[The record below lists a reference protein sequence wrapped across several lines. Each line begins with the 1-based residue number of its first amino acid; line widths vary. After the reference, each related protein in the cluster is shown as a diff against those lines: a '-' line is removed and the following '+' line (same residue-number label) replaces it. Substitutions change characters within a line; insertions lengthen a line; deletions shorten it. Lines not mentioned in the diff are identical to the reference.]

1 MWDDGVPAYASICV
15 QEALGDV
22 EDTQMSVQEGFR
34 QDYQLTISIIG
45 KHTVIQLGRPLC
57 MHYWISNN
65 NPNNVK
71 QVLLS
76 YKVIQEVTVTECE

>member
-1 MWDDGVPAYASICV
+1 MLRIHKCVLEGV
-15 QEALGDV
+15 G
-22 EDTQMSVQEGFR
+22 

-45 KHTVIQLGRPLC
+45 KHTVIQLGRQLC

-65 NPNNVK
+65 NPDDVK

-76 YKVIQEVTVTECE
+76 YEVIQKVIVTECE